1 MLTCN
6 DGSKRP
12 PRLRIDLSGGNLITL
27 PPESKG
33 PKGDLRAKLLAAQR
47 AGFEGVQGVDPA
59 LCHELGLRVTG
70 SARVNKPSEAGTVA
84 RKNKDAGADL
94 VTLHVGWGL
103 EDDRTAGRLIDAI
116 IAAGDKHRIPM
127 LIETHR
133 ATITQDIFRTVQFAK
148 RHPQVRFNGDFSH
161 WYTGLEMVYG
171 NLEEKLRYI
180 QPVFDRV
187 RFVHGRIGNP
197 GSMQVDIGTNTRG
210 GKARPYVDHFCEM
223 WTRAFQGFLKSAK
236 PGDYLCFTPELL
248 PPNIY
253 YARLVKNARGKQVE
267 EGDRWT
273 QALLY
278 VKIAKECFAAA
289 KRRLK

>member
-1 MLTCN
+1 MPACN
-6 DGSKRP
+6 DGSKSA
-12 PRLRIDLSGGNLITL
+12 PRLRIDLSGGNLLTL
-27 PPESKG
+27 PPESRG
-33 PKGDLRAKLLAAQR
+33 PKGDLRAKLQAAKR

-59 LCHELGLRVTG
+59 LCRELGLQVTG
-70 SARVNKPSEAGTVA
+70 SARVNKPAEADTVA

-103 EDDRTAGRLIDAI
+103 EDDRTAGRVIDAI
-116 IAAGDKHRIPM
+116 IAAGEKHQIPM

-171 NLEEKLRYI
+171 NLEEKLHFM

-197 GSMQVDIGTNTRG
+197 GSMQVDIGTATRG
-210 GKARPYVDHFCEM
+210 GKQRPYVDHFREI
-223 WTRAFQGFLKSAK
+223 WTRAFRGFLKSAK
-236 PGDYLCFTPELL
+236 PGDFISFTPELL
-248 PPNIY
+248 PSNIY
-253 YARLVKNARGKQVE
+253 YARLVKNTRGKFVE
-267 EGDRWT
+267 EGDRWQ

-278 VKIAKECFAAA
+278 VNIAKECFAAA
-289 KRRLK
+289 KRRNA